1 MKIALVKPGV
11 PMEIVLNKESKR
23 KTPFALAIR
32 NGERFFGESAM
43 QMVPLFVRTDCEII
57 FYQAMRRPKHVYT
70 FFFDLIGKSFDDP
83 IVTAYRNIYPHLTL
97 IPDERRF
104 LFSIFEKLKFRL
116 VGNNTAIGIIAH

>member
-43 QMVPLFVRTDCEII
+43 QMVPLFC
-57 FYQAMRRPKHVYT
+57 
-70 FFFDLIGKSFDDP
+70 
-83 IVTAYRNIYPHLTL
+83 
-97 IPDERRF
+97 
-104 LFSIFEKLKFRL
+104 
-116 VGNNTAIGIIAH
+116 